1 MTASTT
7 DVRPESSDKPASPQA
22 TARPSDT
29 AATKPS
35 RGAIVRR
42 AVLLVAI
49 VVLVFAVI
57 LPRVVDFGEVQA
69 ALATLSVGQLAA
81 LVAVTLV
88 AYVANA
94 APIRIL
100 IPALSWPRAVGS
112 DLAARAVVSTIPG
125 PTDIA
130 TRFVLYRQWSIPA
143 DTATAGI
150 VFAAFFE
157 TMSALVLP
165 VIATIGV
172 VLTGD
177 AAQPAVLWLSVIG
190 LLVFA
195 VAVALIVGIVR
206 SEPLARRVGKAL
218 QSIATRLWRLV
229 KRTPPTGIEQG
240 VLDVR
245 ERSKDTLSRHGLGAF
260 AAAVLAK
267 LTWFL
272 VLEIALWSVGISPD
286 VLPPSAVLAAMAAV
300 ALVALIPITPG
311 AVGVSEVAYIGFLSA
326 VGGSEL
332 TGQITAAIVIYRAMQ
347 WLAPIPIGWVLLVV
361 MRGSRWRDLGQSAST
376 ARGLTGT
383 ADAGTAD

>member
-245 ERSKDTLSRHGLGAF
+245 ERSKATLSRHGLGAF
-260 AAAVLAK
+260 GAAVLAK

-347 WLAPIPIGWVLLVV
+347 WLALIPIGWVLLVV
-361 MRGSRWRDLGQSAST
+361 IRGRHWRDLGQSAAS

-383 ADAGTAD
+383 ANARTAE